1 MIEDIISKGDY
12 SGILADPEAFKEAM
26 AGLMGM
32 FDREIFDC
40 ILTEEGAAGMLAAAL
55 ADRLHSCVVTDASK
69 VKDGSKA
76 VLFFAELKDGQRTKS
91 IIEELESRNVE
102 VVRIGYMAEIESE
115 GARKSRIIRRY
126 PFEALAT
133 I

>member
-1 MIEDIISKGDY
+1 MLGLY
-12 SGILADPEAFKEAM
+12 GIGYTL
-26 AGLMGM
+26 G
-32 FDREIFDC
+32 
-40 ILTEEGAAGMLAAAL
+40 AL

-69 VKDGSKA
+69 VRDGSKA

-91 IIEELESRNVE
+91 VIEELESRNVE
-102 VVRIGYMAEIESE
+102 VVRVGYIAKIESE